1 VRPGFPNWVLATNLQ
16 KQSCEKERGGMV
28 MATWLVVTIAVVGI
42 AILVSIPTALWAMVI
57 YGLVQIV
64 RENEQT

>member
-1 VRPGFPNWVLATNLQ
+1 
-16 KQSCEKERGGMV
+16 